1 MIRSPRIA
9 QDAHTHSDQYHPL
22 SASVVK
28 SWHHP
33 WSHFSFHIP
42 AISHCTTASG
52 PCGPSSHICP
62 PFFAGHL
69 CFSVKLLSLDLEC
82 PISLTY
88 ISIDKVS
95 LLAQPGPEFSS
106 LPSAGVTDVGHL
118 PDPSSFS
125 VMGKIQIQLG
135 PSLDNNFL
143 TTPNKISYPQTTSPA
158 CTWFGNV
165 LLLYLYTQLGTL

>member
-1 MIRSPRIA
+1 M
-9 QDAHTHSDQYHPL
+9 
-22 SASVVK
+22 VK

-42 AISHCTTASG
+42 AIIHCTTASG
-52 PCGPSSHICP
+52 PCGPSIHICP
-62 PFFAGHL
+62 PFLASHL
-69 CFSVKLLSLDLEC
+69 CFSVNSLAWIWC

-88 ISIDKVS
+88 ISIYKVS
-95 LLAQPGPEFSS
+95 LLAQAGPEFSS

-135 PSLDNNFL
+135 PSLDNNSL

-158 CTWFGNV
+158 YTWFGNV